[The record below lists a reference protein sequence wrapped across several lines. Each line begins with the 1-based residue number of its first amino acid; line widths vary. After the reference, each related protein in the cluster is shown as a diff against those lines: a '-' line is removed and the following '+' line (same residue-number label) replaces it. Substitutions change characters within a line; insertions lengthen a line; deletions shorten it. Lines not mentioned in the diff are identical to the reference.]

1 MLSWTPA
8 LRVYHN
14 ISGYWVFLFLKKGY
28 WTMLQQPVART
39 GTRFQMNRCV
49 QLKRWAIDFHVAVM
63 QLHDFVAWKAHCDLL
78 DWLID

>member
-1 MLSWTPA
+1 
-8 LRVYHN
+8 
-14 ISGYWVFLFLKKGY
+14 
-28 WTMLQQPVART
+28 MLQQPVART